1 MDKHELM
8 ALMAN
13 DPDVRK
19 LVVRILRDEQLHS
32 PLITD
37 PKSGMMMVRKQPCG
51 MITYKKAAEMAGCS
65 AGYIRMLASRGHVP
79 GSRDNKNTGW
89 LERKAFIEY
98 VMSSC
103 KEKMRSA
110 LVAYLEHEEE
120 NTLPTAPMLAPLEK
134 LQQQRRKELLPT
146 LFAEVS

>member
-8 ALMAN
+8 AMLAS
-13 DPDVRK
+13 DPDVRR

-37 PKSGMMMVRKQPCG
+37 PKSGMVVVRKQRSG
-51 MITYKKAAEMAGCS
+51 MITYKQAAQMAGCS
-65 AGYIRMLASRGHVP
+65 AGYIRMLVWRAHVP
-79 GSRDNKNTGW
+79 GSRDNNNTGW
-89 LERKAFIEY
+89 LDRKAFIEY